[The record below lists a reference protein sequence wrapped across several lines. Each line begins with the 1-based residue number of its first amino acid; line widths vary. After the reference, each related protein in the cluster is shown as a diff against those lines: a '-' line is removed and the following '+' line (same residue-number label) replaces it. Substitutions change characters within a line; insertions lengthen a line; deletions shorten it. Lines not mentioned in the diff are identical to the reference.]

1 MKKAIKAIVCDFDGT
16 FSTLR
21 CGWEGVMKKMMLKYL
36 PDEEKWIDEFIG
48 ETTGIQTILQMK
60 GFVTELKKRGLLK
73 KGGAAGYPPSA
84 ASSAGGAMRG
94 VRALP
99 TDPWFYKNE
108 YNDMLM
114 ASVAKKRQDVIDG
127 KVKRETYLVPG
138 ALHFLQNLKTHGVKI
153 YFASGTDQAD
163 VQIEAAAL
171 GLDKYAEAI
180 EGALPKSEKCAK
192 EAALKRLVK
201 KAGVKPS
208 ELAVIGD
215 GKVEIALGKALKA
228 RTIGL
233 ATNEASFL
241 SGGVGTRRPTMHPEK
256 LKRLKKAG
264 AGYLAGDFTDL
275 RPILEYLGLGTNP
288 GFSFKKIRTY
298 DFHDR
303 HNLVTIESMFKPGVD
318 PVPEWPKK
326 KAKGDYADQQADFAE
341 LCDRVAESRRNARPV
356 IFSMGAHVIKNNMSL
371 YLIDLMRKGIFTHIS
386 GNGAC
391 SIHDFELAALG
402 GTSEDVPTA
411 IEDGSFGM
419 WEQTGGWMNEALQ
432 KGVKA
437 GYGYGESIAR
447 YIDANKRKFPYREQ
461 CVAYMA
467 WKFGVPATYHI
478 AMGTDIIHQHPIVDF
493 GAIGVATGRD
503 FHTMVNAVSQLDGGC
518 YLNFGSG
525 VIGPEVFLKALSI
538 SRNLGHPTF
547 KITTGNFDLKP
558 LGDYRCKI
566 GYADP
571 NDYYRPRK
579 NIVNRPVSCG
589 GKGWHFEGDHK
600 ETIANLWLGMKERG
614 LV

>member
-1 MKKAIKAIVCDFDGT
+1 MKISKKPIKAIVCDFDGT

-21 CGWEGVMKKMMLKYL
+21 CGWEGVMRKMMLKYL
-36 PDEEKWIDEFIG
+36 PGEAKWIDAFIG
-48 ETTGIQTILQMK
+48 ETTGVQTILQMK
-60 GFVTELKKRGLLK
+60 GFVAELKRRGLV
-73 KGGAAGYPPSA
+73 GPQRTRPSDPGFP
-84 ASSAGGAMRG
+84 S
-94 VRALP
+94 
-99 TDPWFYKNE
+99 DPWVYKAE
-108 YNDMLM
+108 YNALLM
-114 ASVAKKRQDVIDG
+114 ASVAQKRQDVIDG
-127 KVKRETYLVPG
+127 KVPRETFLVPG
-138 ALHFLQNLKTHGVKI
+138 ALHFLQSLKTHGVKI

-163 VQIEAAAL
+163 VRIEAAAL

-180 EGALPKSEKCAK
+180 EGALPKSETCAK
-192 EAALKRLVK
+192 EAALRRLVE
-201 KAGVKPS
+201 KADVKPS

-215 GKVEIALGKALKA
+215 GRVEIALGRALGA
-228 RTIGL
+228 RTVGL
-233 ATNEASFL
+233 ATNETDFSKV
-241 SGGVGTRRPTMHPEK
+241 SKEK
-256 LKRLKKAG
+256 RARLKKAG
-264 AGYLAGDFTDL
+264 AGLLAGDFTEL
-275 RPILEYLGLGTNP
+275 RPILDYLGLGKNP
-288 GFSFKKIRTY
+288 DFSFRKIRTY

-303 HNLVTIESMFKPGVD
+303 RNLVTIQSMLRPGVD
-318 PVPEWPKK
+318 PVPEWPKPK
-326 KAKGDYADQQADFAE
+326 TPTDYADQRADFAE
-341 LCDRVAESRRNARPV
+341 LVDRVAEARRNARPV
-356 IFSMGAHVIKNNMSL
+356 IFSMGAHVIKNNLSL
-371 YLIDLMRKGIFTHIS
+371 YLIDLMRKGVFTHVS

-391 SIHDFELAALG
+391 SIHDFELATLG

-419 WEQTGGWMNEALQ
+419 WEQTGRWMNEALQ
-432 KGVKA
+432 RGVKA

-447 YIDANKRKFPYREQ
+447 YIDAHKSRFPYREQ

-493 GAIGVATGRD
+493 GAIGLATGRD

-538 SRNLGHPTF
+538 SRNLGFPTF
-547 KITTGNFDLKP
+547 RITTGNFDLKP
-558 LGDYRCKI
+558 LGNYRCKI

-571 NDYYRPRK
+571 NYYYRPRK

-600 ETIANLWLGMKERG
+600 ETIPNLWLGLRKRG

>member
-1 MKKAIKAIVCDFDGT
+1 MKKPIKAIVCDFDGT

-21 CGWEGVMKKMMLKYL
+21 CGWEGVMKTMMLKYL
-36 PDEEKWIDEFIG
+36 PREEKWINAFIG
-48 ETTGIQTILQMK
+48 ETTGVQTILQMK
-60 GFVTELKKRGLLK
+60 GFVAELKKRRVK
-73 KGGAAGYPPSA
+73 CPS
-84 ASSAGGAMRG
+84 S
-94 VRALP
+94 
-99 TDPWFYKNE
+99 DPWHYKKE

-114 ASVAKKRQDVIDG
+114 TSVAKKRQDVIDG
-127 KVKRETYLVPG
+127 RVPRETYLVPG
-138 ALHFLQNLKTHGVKI
+138 ALLFLQNLKTHGVKI

-180 EGALPKSEKCAK
+180 DGALPKSEKCAK
-192 EAALKRLVK
+192 EAALKRLAK

-215 GKVEIALGKALKA
+215 GKVEIMLGKALKA

-233 ATNEASFL
+233 ATNETDFSKINK
-241 SGGVGTRRPTMHPEK
+241 EK
-256 LKRLKKAG
+256 LRRLKKAG
-264 AGYLAGDFTDL
+264 AGYWAGDFTDL
-275 RPILEYLGLGTNP
+275 HPMLAHLGLDRNP
-288 GFSFKKIRTY
+288 DFSFKEIKTY

-303 HNLVTIESMFKPGVD
+303 HNLVTIKSMFRPGVD

-326 KAKGDYADQQADFAE
+326 MAAGDYADQQADFAE
-341 LCDRVAESRRNARPV
+341 LVDRVAESRRNARPV
-356 IFSMGAHVIKNNMSL
+356 IFSMGAHVIKNNMAL
-371 YLIDLMRKGIFTHIS
+371 YLIDLMRKGIFTHVS

-419 WEQTGGWMNEALQ
+419 WEQTGGWMNEAIQ

-437 GYGYGESIAR
+437 GCGYGESIAR
-447 YIDANKRKFPYREQ
+447 YIDARKSRFPYREQ

-478 AMGTDIIHQHPIVDF
+478 AMGTDIIHQHPAVDF

-538 SRNLGHPTF
+538 SRNLGFPTF

-566 GYADP
+566 GYTDP
-571 NDYYRPRK
+571 NYYYRPRK
-579 NIVNRPVSCG
+579 NIVNRPVGCG

-600 ETIANLWLGMKERG
+600 ETIANLWMELYKKG

>member
-1 MKKAIKAIVCDFDGT
+1 MKKPVKAIVCDFDGT

-21 CGWEGVMKKMMLKYL
+21 CGWESVMKRMMLKYL
-36 PDEEKWIDEFIG
+36 PGEGEWIDAFIG
-48 ETTGIQTILQMK
+48 ETTGVQTILQMK
-60 GFVTELKKRGLLK
+60 GFVAELKARRIEL
-73 KGGAAGYPPSA
+73 PSN
-84 ASSAGGAMRG
+84 
-94 VRALP
+94 
-99 TDPWFYKNE
+99 DPWCYKNE

-114 ASVAKKRQDVIDG
+114 SSVAKKRQDVIDG
-127 KVKRETYLVPG
+127 AVPRTAYLVPG

-192 EAALKRLVK
+192 EAALRRLVK
-201 KAGVKPS
+201 KAGVKPA
-208 ELAVIGD
+208 ELAVVGD
-215 GKVEIALGKALKA
+215 GKVEIALGKALGA

-233 ATNEASFL
+233 ATNETDFSRVNKA
-241 SGGVGTRRPTMHPEK
+241 K
-256 LKRLKKAG
+256 LARLKKAG
-264 AGYLAGDFTDL
+264 AGFIAGDFADL
-275 RPILEYLGLGTNP
+275 RPMLDYLGLGANP

-303 HNLVTIESMFKPGVD
+303 RNLVTVESMFKPGID

-341 LCDRVAESRRNARPV
+341 LVERVADARRNARPV
-356 IFSMGAHVIKNNMSL
+356 VFSMGAHVIKNNMSL
-371 YLIDLMRKGIFTHIS
+371 YLIDLMRKGIFTHVS

-437 GYGYGESIAR
+437 GFGYGESIAR

-478 AMGTDIIHQHPIVDF
+478 AIGTDIIHQHPTVDF
-493 GAIGVATGRD
+493 GAIGLATGRD
-503 FHTMVNAVSQLDGGC
+503 FHTMVNAVSQLEGGC

-547 KITTGNFDLKP
+547 RITTANFDLKP

-566 GYADP
+566 GYEDP
-571 NDYYRPRK
+571 NYYYRPRK

-589 GKGWHFEGDHK
+589 GKGWHFTGDHK
-600 ETIANLWLGMKERG
+600 ATISNLWLGLHKKGM
-614 LV
+614 V

>member
-36 PDEEKWIDEFIG
+36 PGEDKWIDEFIG

-60 GFVTELKKRGLLK
+60 GFVAELKKRGLLK
-73 KGGAAGYPPSA
+73 KNGF
-84 ASSAGGAMRG
+84 
-94 VRALP
+94 P
-99 TDPWFYKNE
+99 TDPWAYKNE

-201 KAGVKPS
+201 KAGVKPA

-233 ATNEASFL
+233 ATNERDFSKINA
-241 SGGVGTRRPTMHPEK
+241 EK
-256 LKRLKKAG
+256 LPRLKKAG

-275 RPILEYLGLGTNP
+275 RPMLAYLGLDRNP
-288 GFSFKKIRTY
+288 DFSFKKIRTY

-341 LCDRVAESRRNARPV
+341 LCDRVAESRRNACPV
-356 IFSMGAHVIKNNMSL
+356 IFSMGAHVVKNNMSL
-371 YLIDLMRKGIFTHIS
+371 YLIELMRKGIFTHIS

-447 YIDANKRKFPYREQ
+447 YIDANKRRFPYREQ

-571 NDYYRPRK
+571 NYYYRPRK

-600 ETIANLWLGMKERG
+600 ETIANLWLGMKKRG

>member
-1 MKKAIKAIVCDFDGT
+1 MRKPIRAIVCDFDGT

-36 PDEEKWIDEFIG
+36 PGEEKWIDEFIG

-60 GFVTELKKRGLLK
+60 GFVAELKKRGLLK
-73 KGGAAGYPPSA
+73 KKGF
-84 ASSAGGAMRG
+84 
-94 VRALP
+94 P
-99 TDPWFYKNE
+99 TDPWAYKNE

-163 VQIEAAAL
+163 VRIEAAAL

-192 EAALKRLVK
+192 EAALRRLVK

-215 GKVEIALGKALKA
+215 GKVEIALGKALGA
-228 RTIGL
+228 RTVGL
-233 ATNEASFL
+233 ATNERDFSKIN
-241 SGGVGTRRPTMHPEK
+241 TEK
-256 LKRLKKAG
+256 LPRLKKAG

-275 RPILEYLGLGTNP
+275 RPMLAYLGLDRNP
-288 GFSFKKIRTY
+288 DFSFKRIRTY

-303 HNLVTIESMFKPGVD
+303 HNLVTIESMFKPGID

-371 YLIDLMRKGIFTHIS
+371 YLIDLMRKGVFTHLS

-437 GYGYGESIAR
+437 GYGYGESLAR

-461 CVAYMA
+461 CVVYMA

-478 AMGTDIIHQHPIVDF
+478 AMGTDIIHQHPTVDF

-547 KITTGNFDLKP
+547 RITTGNFDLKP

-571 NDYYRPRK
+571 NYYYRPRK

-600 ETIANLWLGMKERG
+600 ETIANLWLGMKRRG
-614 LV
+614 MV

>member
-1 MKKAIKAIVCDFDGT
+1 MKT
-16 FSTLR
+16 
-21 CGWEGVMKKMMLKYL
+21 MMLRHM
-36 PDEEKWIDEFIG
+36 PDDPGWIDDFIG

-60 GFVTELKKRGLLK
+60 GFVAELKKRRLK
-73 KGGAAGYPPSA
+73 RPSD
-84 ASSAGGAMRG
+84 
-94 VRALP
+94 
-99 TDPWFYKNE
+99 DPWFYKKE

-114 ASVAKKRQDVIDG
+114 ESVARKRQEVIDG
-127 KVKRETYLVPG
+127 KVPRSAYLVPG
-138 ALHFLQNLKTHGVKI
+138 ALHFLDSLSAHGVKVF
-153 YFASGTDQAD
+153 FASGTDQED
-163 VQIEAAAL
+163 VKIEAAAL
-171 GLDKYAEAI
+171 GIDKYAEAI
-180 EGALPKSEKCAK
+180 EGALPRSEKCAK
-192 EAALKRLVK
+192 EAALRRLVK
-201 KAGVKPS
+201 KAGVKPG

-215 GKVEIALGKALKA
+215 GKVEIMLGKALKA

-233 ATNEASFL
+233 ATNESDFSSVNA
-241 SGGVGTRRPTMHPEK
+241 GK
-256 LKRLKKAG
+256 LARLKKAG
-264 AGYLAGDFTDL
+264 AGFVAGDFRDL
-275 RPILEYLGLGTNP
+275 RPMLEYLGLGANP
-288 GFSFKKIRTY
+288 GFSFKGIRTY
-298 DFHDR
+298 DFNDR
-303 HNLVTIESMFKPGVD
+303 HNLVTIESMFRPGVD
-318 PVPEWPKK
+318 PVPEWPKRRK
-326 KAKGDYADQQADFAE
+326 KGDFSDQRADFAE
-341 LCDRVAESRRNARPV
+341 LVGRVAESRRNARPV

-371 YLIDLMRKGIFTHIS
+371 YLIDLMEKGVFTHIS

-432 KGVKA
+432 RGVRA

-447 YIDANKRKFPYREQ
+447 YIDAHKSRFPFREQ

-478 AMGTDIIHQHPIVDF
+478 AMGTDIIHQHPSVDF
-493 GAIGVATGRD
+493 GAIGTATGRD
-503 FHTMVNAVSQLDGGC
+503 FHTMVNAVSRLDGGA

-538 SRNLGHPTF
+538 SRNLAYPTF
-547 KITTGNFDLKP
+547 RITTANFDLKP

-566 GYADP
+566 GYSDP
-571 NDYYRPRK
+571 NYYYRPRK

-600 ETIANLWLGMKERG
+600 ETIPNLWLGLREKG
-614 LV
+614 LF

>member
-1 MKKAIKAIVCDFDGT
+1 MNKKPIKAIVCDFDGT

-36 PDEEKWIDEFIG
+36 PGEEKWIDAFIG
-48 ETTGIQTILQMK
+48 ETTGVQTILQMK
-60 GFVTELKKRGLLK
+60 GFVAELKHRNLLGPQAPGLK
-73 KGGAAGYPPSA
+73 HQAPGTKHQAPT
-84 ASSAGGAMRG
+84 
-94 VRALP
+94 

-127 KVKRETYLVPG
+127 KVGRETYLVPG
-138 ALHFLQNLKTHGVKI
+138 ALHFLQALKTHGVKI

-163 VQIEAAAL
+163 VRIEAAAL
-171 GLDKYAEAI
+171 DLDKYAEAI

-192 EAALKRLVK
+192 EAALRRLVK
-201 KAGVKPS
+201 QAGVKPG

-233 ATNEASFL
+233 ATNETDFTKVNKA
-241 SGGVGTRRPTMHPEK
+241 K
-256 LKRLKKAG
+256 LVRLRKAG

-275 RPILEYLGLGTNP
+275 RPMLDYLGLGTNP
-288 GFSFKKIRTY
+288 GFSFKKIKTY
-298 DFHDR
+298 DFHNR
-303 HNLVTIESMFKPGVD
+303 HNLVTIESMLRPGVD

-341 LCDRVAESRRNARPV
+341 LCDRVAEARRNARPV
-356 IFSMGAHVIKNNMSL
+356 IFSMGAHVIKNNLSL
-371 YLIDLMRKGIFTHIS
+371 YLIELMRKGIFTHLS

-419 WEQTGGWMNEALQ
+419 WEQTGGWMNEAIQ
-432 KGVKA
+432 KGVRA
-437 GYGYGESIAR
+437 GCGYGESLAR
-447 YIDANKRKFPYREQ
+447 YIDAHKSRFPYREQ

-478 AMGTDIIHQHPIVDF
+478 AMGTDIIHQHPSVDF

-503 FHTMVNAVSQLDGGC
+503 FHTMVNAVAQLDGGC

-547 KITTGNFDLKP
+547 RITTGNFDLKP
-558 LGDYRCKI
+558 LGNYRCKI

-571 NDYYRPRK
+571 NYYYRPRK

-600 ETIANLWLGMKERG
+600 ETIPNLWLGLKERG
-614 LV
+614 F

>member
-1 MKKAIKAIVCDFDGT
+1 MNKGIKAIVCDFDGT

-21 CGWEGVMKKMMLKYL
+21 CGWEGVMRKMMLKYL
-36 PDEEKWIDEFIG
+36 PGGEKWIDAFIG
-48 ETTGIQTILQMK
+48 ETTGVQTILQMK
-60 GFVTELKKRGLLK
+60 GFVAELKKRGLLK
-73 KGGAAGYPPSA
+73 KGGAD
-84 ASSAGGAMRG
+84 G

-138 ALHFLQNLKTHGVKI
+138 ALHFLQNLKTQGVKI

-163 VQIEAAAL
+163 VRIEAAAL

-215 GKVEIALGKALKA
+215 GKVEIALGRALGA
-228 RTIGL
+228 RVIGL
-233 ATNEASFL
+233 ATNERDFSK
-241 SGGVGTRRPTMHPEK
+241 VNREK
-256 LKRLKKAG
+256 LRRLRNAAARPESAPYRGPGPDGKA
-264 AGYLAGDFTDL
+264 YFAGDFTDL
-275 RPILEYLGLGTNP
+275 RPMLAYLGLGRNP
-288 GFSFKKIRTY
+288 DFSFKKIRTY

-303 HNLVTIESMFKPGVD
+303 HNLVTIESMFRPGVD
-318 PVPEWPKK
+318 PVPEWPRKR
-326 KAKGDYADQQADFAE
+326 AKGDYADQRADFAE
-341 LCDRVAESRRNARPV
+341 LCDRVAEARRNARPV
-356 IFSMGAHVIKNNMSL
+356 IFSMGAHVIKNNLSL
-371 YLIDLMRKGIFTHIS
+371 YLIDLMGKGVITHLS

-419 WEQTGGWMNEALQ
+419 WEQTGGWMNEAIQ
-432 KGVKA
+432 KGAKA

-447 YIDANKRKFPYREQ
+447 YIDANRRKFPYREQ

-467 WKFGVPATYHI
+467 WKYGVPATYHI
-478 AMGTDIIHQHPIVDF
+478 AMGTDIIHQHPSVDF
-493 GAIGVATGRD
+493 GAIGLATGRD

-538 SRNLGHPTF
+538 SRNLGCPTF
-547 KITTGNFDLKP
+547 RITTGNFDLKP

-571 NDYYRPRK
+571 NYYYRPRK

-600 ETIANLWLGMKERG
+600 ETIPNLWLGLKARG
-614 LV
+614 LI

>member
-1 MKKAIKAIVCDFDGT
+1 MMKTAIKAIVCDFDGT

-36 PDEEKWIDEFIG
+36 PGEEKWIDEFIG

-60 GFVTELKKRGLLK
+60 GFVAELKRRGLLMRTARK
-73 KGGAAGYPPSA
+73 TGGLSTSQHFNLSTA
-84 ASSAGGAMRG
+84 
-94 VRALP
+94 
-99 TDPWFYKNE
+99 PWFYKNE

-127 KVKRETYLVPG
+127 KVPRETYLVPG

-215 GKVEIALGKALKA
+215 GKVEIALGKALGA

-233 ATNEASFL
+233 ATNERDFSKVNR
-241 SGGVGTRRPTMHPEK
+241 GK
-256 LKRLKKAG
+256 LPRLRKAG
-264 AGYLAGDFTDL
+264 AGYLAGDFREL
-275 RPILEYLGLGTNP
+275 RPMLEYLGLGANP
-288 GFSFKKIRTY
+288 GFSFKKIKTY

-318 PVPEWPKK
+318 PVPEWPRK
-326 KAKGDYADQQADFAE
+326 KAKGDYADQQADFVE

-371 YLIDLMRKGIFTHIS
+371 YLIELMRKGIFTHIS

-419 WEQTGGWMNEALQ
+419 WEQTGGWMNEAIQ

-437 GYGYGESIAR
+437 GYGYGESLAR

-461 CVAYMA
+461 CVVYMA
-467 WKFGVPATYHI
+467 WKYGVPATYHI

-571 NDYYRPRK
+571 NYYYRPRK

-600 ETIANLWLGMKERG
+600 ETLANLWLGMKKRG

>member
-36 PDEEKWIDEFIG
+36 PGEDRWIDEFIG

-60 GFVTELKKRGLLK
+60 GFVAELKKRGLLK
-73 KGGAAGYPPSA
+73 KKGFPA
-84 ASSAGGAMRG
+84 
-94 VRALP
+94 
-99 TDPWFYKNE
+99 DPWAYKNE

-153 YFASGTDQAD
+153 YFASGTDQVD

-192 EAALKRLVK
+192 EAALRRLVK
-201 KAGVKPS
+201 KAGVKPA

-233 ATNEASFL
+233 ATNERDFSKIN
-241 SGGVGTRRPTMHPEK
+241 TEK
-256 LKRLKKAG
+256 LPRLKKAG

-275 RPILEYLGLGTNP
+275 RPMLAYLGLDRNP
-288 GFSFKKIRTY
+288 DFSFKKIRTY

-303 HNLVTIESMFKPGVD
+303 HNLVTIKSMFKPGID
-318 PVPEWPKK
+318 PVPEWPRK

-371 YLIDLMRKGIFTHIS
+371 YLIELMRKGIFTHIS

-493 GAIGVATGRD
+493 GAIGIATGRD

-547 KITTGNFDLKP
+547 RITTGNFDLKP

-571 NDYYRPRK
+571 NYYYRPRK

-614 LV
+614 LI

>member
-1 MKKAIKAIVCDFDGT
+1 MKKPIKAIVCDFDGT

-36 PDEEKWIDEFIG
+36 PGEEKWIDEFIG

-60 GFVTELKKRGLLK
+60 GFVAELKKRGLLRHQAPGTK
-73 KGGAAGYPPSA
+73 HQAPSA
-84 ASSAGGAMRG
+84 
-94 VRALP
+94 
-99 TDPWFYKNE
+99 DPWAYKNE

-163 VQIEAAAL
+163 VRIEAAAL

-192 EAALKRLVK
+192 EAALRRLVK
-201 KAGVKPS
+201 IAKVKPD

-233 ATNEASFL
+233 ATNERDFSKINK
-241 SGGVGTRRPTMHPEK
+241 EK

-275 RPILEYLGLGTNP
+275 RPMLAYLGLDRNP
-288 GFSFKKIRTY
+288 DFSFKKIKTY

-303 HNLVTIESMFKPGVD
+303 HNLVTIASMFKPGID

-341 LCDRVAESRRNARPV
+341 LVDRVAESRRNARPV

-371 YLIDLMRKGIFTHIS
+371 YLIDLMEKGIFTHVS

-419 WEQTGGWMNEALQ
+419 WEQTGGWMNEAIQ

-437 GYGYGESIAR
+437 GYGYGESLAR
-447 YIDANKRKFPYREQ
+447 YIDAHKSRFPYREQ
-461 CVAYMA
+461 CVVYMA

-503 FHTMVNAVSQLDGGC
+503 FYTMVNAVAQLDGGC

-571 NDYYRPRK
+571 NYYYRPRK

-600 ETIANLWLGMKERG
+600 ETIANLWLGMRKKG
-614 LV
+614 MV